1 MLSAACTAAGRTCN
15 SQPVTSADGTHEP
28 EQEVCAS
35 DAAGLLVRA
44 SVAGPRPPLSAVQ
57 VFGRLKVLGPD
68 PARWTTQ
75 PLR

>member
-15 SQPVTSADGTHEP
+15 SQLVTSTDGTHEP

-35 DAAGLLVRA
+35 DAAGLLVRV
-44 SVAGPRPPLSAVQ
+44 SVVGRRPPLTAAQ
-57 VFGRLKVLGPD
+57 VFGRLKLLGPD
-68 PARWTTQ
+68 PAHWTTQ